1 MTRPL
6 RIEFPGAVYYVT
18 SRGDRREPIFDDD
31 VDRQAFIDVL
41 ALALKRFDA
50 CALAF
55 CLMDNHYHLVLH
67 TRQPNLSVLMHLVNG
82 VYTQAYNRRHAK
94 VGHLFQGRFKA
105 ILVDRDAYLL
115 EVCRYVDLNPVRAA
129 MVVEPAQWPW
139 SSYQVHTGL
148 AAALPW
154 LDTSAVHGYLLGH
167 DVVSGCDRALAANRY
182 AALVAQGKDVRLWD
196 EALKGQIYLGDE
208 SFMTRMQALLAP
220 EQVAASDVPGIQR
233 RPPPLSLEQLLNHHP
248 RNEAIAQA
256 HIVGGHS
263 MSSIA
268 KAVGLS
274 VSRVSRIVRGWEA
287 GKAKDKA

>member
-6 RIEFPGAVYYVT
+6 RIEFPGAVYHVS
-18 SRGDRREPIFDDD
+18 SRGDRREPIFDDE
-31 VDRQAFIDVL
+31 VDRQAFIDVV

-67 TRQPNLSVLMHLVNG
+67 TRQPNLSALMHLVNG
-82 VYTQAYNRRHAK
+82 VFTQAYNRRHAK

-129 MVVEPAQWPW
+129 MVADPAQWPW
-139 SSYQVHTGL
+139 SSYQVHTSLVAG
-148 AAALPW
+148 LPW
-154 LDTSAVHGYLLGH
+154 LDTSAAHGYLLGY
-167 DVVSGCDRALAANRY
+167 DVASVGDSALAASQY

-196 EALKGQIYLGDE
+196 EALKRQIYLGDE

-220 EQVAASDVPGIQR
+220 EQAAASDVPSIQR
-233 RPPPLSLEQLLNHHP
+233 RPSPLSLEQFINHHP

-263 MSSIA
+263 MSAIA

>member
-6 RIEFPGAVYYVT
+6 RIEFPGAVYHVT

-31 VDRQAFIDVL
+31 VDRQAFIDVV

-67 TRQPNLSVLMHLVNG
+67 TRQPNLSALMHLVNG
-82 VYTQAYNRRHAK
+82 VFTQAYNRRHAK

-129 MVVEPAQWPW
+129 MVADPAQWPW

-148 AAALPW
+148 VAGLPW
-154 LDTSAVHGYLLGH
+154 LDTSAVHGYLLGY
-167 DVVSGCDRALAANRY
+167 DVASGRDSALAASRY

-220 EQVAASDVPGIQR
+220 EQAAASDVPGIQR
-233 RPPPLSLEQLLNHHP
+233 RPPPLSLEQFLNHHP
-248 RNEAIAQA
+248 RNEAIARA

-263 MSSIA
+263 MSAIA